1 MRACAPPN
9 TTLFLIPSHQHD
21 ATSQEQ
27 LWVHECG
34 VGWGGSGDCCTW
46 AKVGCD
52 TKGHVTKLDLSG
64 CGIKGKIGTLLSIE
78 TLRIGCT
85 VFLRSFRVD
94 GRVFLVAAVER
105 DGDDPNDHSSYR
117 TKSIVFEWTY

>member
-1 MRACAPPN
+1 M
-9 TTLFLIPSHQHD
+9 
-21 ATSQEQ
+21 
-27 LWVHECG
+27 HECG

-78 TLRIGCT
+78 TLVT
-85 VFLRSFRVD
+85 VGLENNVS
-94 GRVFLVAAVER
+94 G
-105 DGDDPNDHSSYR
+105 GSSQ
-117 TKSIVFEWTY
+117 